1 MPKIP
6 YSNDRHIPCPYCE
19 NKTLKT
25 IFADNERTEIL
36 PKHGF
41 VVRECSYCERFSFVD
56 VLYCKSK
63 HGDSYP
69 IIAHKYPSKNQTEL
83 DNKAIPEKVKVD
95 FLEGLKNLENNCF
108 KSACVMFRRSMQ
120 NAVIEL
126 GAGKRKKL
134 EKQIDEL
141 EKKRIITPEL
151 KELAHTMRVVG
162 NKGAHPLKEE
172 FDELTS
178 EDAIEMAS
186 FLKEFINY
194 AFILR
199 KRLQDKKERNLKSD
213 SQIIKQQ

>member
-6 YSNDRHIPCPYCE
+6 YSNDRDIPCPYCE
-19 NKTLKT
+19 NKTLLVIST
-25 IFADNERTEIL
+25 NSENAEIS
-36 PKHGF
+36 PSHCF
-41 VVRECSYCERFSFVD
+41 VVRKCSYCERISFLD

-69 IIAHKYPSKNQTEL
+69 LIAHKYPSRKQTEL

-95 FLEGLKNLENNCF
+95 FLEGLKNLDNNCF

-126 GAGKRKKL
+126 GAGKKKNL

-172 FDELTS
+172 FDELTG
-178 EDAIEMAS
+178 EDAVEMAS
-186 FLKEFINY
+186 FLRDFINY

-199 KRLQDKKERNLKSD
+199 KQLQERKEKALKNN
-213 SQIIKQQ
+213 SQIIKE